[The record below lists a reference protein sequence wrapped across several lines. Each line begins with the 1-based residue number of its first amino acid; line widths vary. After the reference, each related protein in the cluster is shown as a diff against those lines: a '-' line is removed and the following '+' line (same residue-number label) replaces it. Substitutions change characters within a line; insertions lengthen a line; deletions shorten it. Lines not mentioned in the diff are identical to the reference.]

1 MGNTDLV
8 LREDDYRDML
18 RIAEKLLRQAN
29 ARYVGLIDRNGQP
42 IVAAGSLPDV
52 DGTALASLAAGNV
65 AATEG
70 LANLIGETTFS
81 ALYHEGE
88 HDHLHLSSVGGS
100 AILLVTFDE
109 RSSLGLVR
117 LRVRQITPEIEEALE
132 TMMNRSAVGVGASSQ
147 ETVPLA
153 EITDEDIDGLFGDAL

>member
-1 MGNTDLV
+1 MAHTDLV
-8 LREDDYRDML
+8 LREDDYRTML

-42 IVAAGSLPDV
+42 IVAAGELPDV

-88 HDHLHLSSVGGS
+88 HDHLHLSSVGET

-117 LRVRQITPEIEEALE
+117 LRVRQNTPELEKTLEEMLTHSRA
-132 TMMNRSAVGVGASSQ
+132 GGGAWG
-147 ETVPLA
+147 EDRVTIA
-153 EITDEDIDGLFGDAL
+153 EITEEDIDGLFGDAL